1 MKYKVL
7 EKYTDEVIDRED
19 EDGNVVAEVTQI
31 WMRVDIDGEEKNLF
45 IYREEYFDE
54 EGDGNGDSVKYG
66 LSKQFKDKYSYVDRE
81 WEWVDENHPT
91 YKVFEG
97 IMEKL
102 EDLYGDRF
110 DIYSFD
116 DEVIKIKG
124 EVLV

>member
-7 EKYTDEVIDRED
+7 EIYTDEVIDRED
-19 EDGNVVAEVTQI
+19 EDGNVVEEVTQI

-54 EGDGNGDSVKYG
+54 DGDGKGDSVEYG
-66 LSKQFKDKYSYVDRE
+66 LSKQFKDKYSYVE
-81 WEWVDENHPT
+81 SEGEWVDEKHPT
-91 YKVFEG
+91 YKVFDN

-102 EDLYGDRF
+102 EDMYGDMW

-116 DEVIKIKG
+116 KTANNIEGV
-124 EVLV
+124 V